1 MYTSSFF
8 LRTTNRPVL
17 TLLPLSRS
25 VLPPLISLAIQFF
38 SYMYICM
45 DPPHS
50 NPTCAQTFH
59 TAATAMAAAA
69 TAAAAAACA
78 AAAMAT

>member
-8 LRTTNRPVL
+8 LRTTKRPVL

-59 TAATAMAAAA
+59 TAA
-69 TAAAAAACA
+69 
-78 AAAMAT
+78 AAMAGSASRPAKAG

>member
-50 NPTCAQTFH
+50 NPTCAQTFSYCGGG
-59 TAATAMAAAA
+59 ARGFSWLE
-69 TAAAAAACA
+69 
-78 AAAMAT
+78 

>member
-1 MYTSSFF
+1 MYVCIPPLFF

-59 TAATAMAAAA
+59 TAAAVRQWPVQTVGQRRLARA
-69 TAAAAAACA
+69 
-78 AAAMAT
+78 